1 MLGHMG
7 IRPIIANSIPI
18 NNKIRIQIMPNNE
31 LQLYTTYDM
40 RYMKPLDTIDR
51 TVKKDAICLNVHT
64 FSQHRDNCTK
74 IDRYM
79 HVYMPTRSSQI
90 NLIRKIAMI

>member
-7 IRPIIANSIPI
+7 IRPIIANSTHI

-40 RYMKPLDTIDR
+40 RYTKPLDTIAPLTPRNTSNNIILD
-51 TVKKDAICLNVHT
+51 KKTEKLLLMT
-64 FSQHRDNCTK
+64 E
-74 IDRYM
+74 
-79 HVYMPTRSSQI
+79 
-90 NLIRKIAMI
+90 

>member
-7 IRPIIANSIPI
+7 IRPIIANSAPI

-40 RYMKPLDTIDR
+40 RYTKPLDTIAPLTPR
-51 TVKKDAICLNVHT
+51 NTRKK
-64 FSQHRDNCTK
+64 
-74 IDRYM
+74 
-79 HVYMPTRSSQI
+79 
-90 NLIRKIAMI
+90 